1 MPVAIVLADAVLT
14 NDLES
19 LLWVTLVAAGIPILV
34 GFLNLRVAE
43 IVFLIGFGILLGPQI
58 LNKVD
63 LTDSVSLLA
72 DIGLG
77 FLFFFAGYE
86 LDRAVLKGTTGKL
99 AGIGWIA
106 SVILS
111 IIAVEI
117 LYSVGLIQDTLGV
130 AIALTSTA
138 LGTLLP
144 VIRDSGRLDSV
155 FGRSFMAAGA
165 IGEFGPIVAISL
177 LLGTRS
183 SWLSLLVLVAFFII
197 AAIIAFLPSRFRS
210 NRLFAIIE
218 RGHSTSAQTAVR
230 IVILLLVGLL
240 ALASAFGLDLVLGA
254 FAAGII
260 VRLYVPHGSIPVV
273 EHKLEAIAFGFFI
286 PLFFV
291 ITGVKLD
298 IQSIIE
304 NPGRLLIFFLLLA
317 IVRGLPQFFIYRKA
331 VPHWRPRAELSLYIA
346 TALPI
351 IVAVTTVQ
359 VDAGIMLPEN
369 AAALVGA
376 GALSVLVFP
385 LVASRLTRKETD
397 SDAQSTDSVE
407 SNAGGNPSIE

>member
-1 MPVAIVLADAVLT
+1 MSVAVVLADAVLT

-19 LLWVTLVAAGIPILV
+19 LLWVTLVAAGIPLLV
-34 GFLNLRVAE
+34 GLLNLRVAE
-43 IVFLIGFGILLGPQI
+43 IVFLIGFGILLGPQVF
-58 LNKVD
+58 NKVD
-63 LTDSVSLLA
+63 LTDSISLLA

-106 SVILS
+106 SVIL
-111 IIAVEI
+111 AVVAVMI
-117 LYSVGLIQDTLGV
+117 LYSAGIIHDTLGV

-144 VIRDSGRLDSV
+144 VIRDSGRLDSP

-183 SWLSLLVLVAFFII
+183 SWLSFLVLVAFFII
-197 AAIIAFLPSRFRS
+197 AVIIAFLPSKFRS
-210 NRLFAIIE
+210 NRVLAVIE

-240 ALASAFGLDLVLGA
+240 AIASAFGLDLVLGA

-260 VRLYVPHGSIPVV
+260 VRLYVPHGSVPVV

-298 IQSIIE
+298 IQSIID
-304 NPGRLLIFFLLLA
+304 NPGRLVIFFLLLA

-331 VPHWRPRAELSLYIA
+331 IPLWRPRAELSLYIA

-385 LVASRLTRKETD
+385 LVAARLAAKASD
-397 SDAQSTDSVE
+397 SDPQGTDSVE
-407 SNAGGNPSIE
+407 SNAGGDPSIE